1 MPNKTI
7 LIVEDDLEIQGILKR
22 YLERESFDLL
32 CASTGEEGLKLAA
45 AQKPDL
51 MLLDINLPGIDG
63 FEVLKR
69 LQTGR
74 HTPVIILTARHDDA
88 DKVVGLELG
97 ADDYLTKAFN
107 PRELLARIRAVLR
120 RIDIAS
126 NLAKNPEKITIG
138 DIYIDCGAQK
148 VYVGEQSC
156 ILTVTEYSLLKLL
169 MQNSG
174 IVLSREQILDHVWG
188 HEFTGELRVVDI
200 HVSNLRKKVSTIS
213 PSRHYI
219 QSVRG
224 VGYKFEG

>member
-1 MPNKTI
+1 MPNKKI
-7 LIVEDDLEIQGILKR
+7 LIVEDDPEIQGILRR
-22 YLERESFDLL
+22 YLERESFDLFF
-32 CASTGEEGLKLAA
+32 ASTGEEGLKLVTIH
-45 AQKPDL
+45 KPDL

-74 HTPVIILTARHDDA
+74 YTPVIILTARHDDA

-120 RIDIAS
+120 RIEIAS
-126 NLAKNPEKITIG
+126 NIAKDPEKITIG
-138 DIYIDCGAQK
+138 DVYLDCGAQK
-148 VYVGEQSC
+148 VYISEQSC
-156 ILTVTEYSLLKLL
+156 ILTVTEYSLLKVL

-174 IVLSREQILDHVWG
+174 RVLSREQILDHVWG
-188 HEFTGELRVVDI
+188 NEFTGELRVVDI
-200 HVSNLRKKVSTIS
+200 HISNLRKKISEIS
-213 PSRHYI
+213 PSRYYI